1 MWLHDHNKGKRK
13 IDVNTLEEVEEIES
27 GQLNSYGGDL
37 TSKFFKNHYALDV
50 MWRSRKGEDS

>member
-13 IDVNTLEEVEEIES
+13 IDVNTLEEVKEIES

-37 TSKFFKNHYALDV
+37 ASKIFKTHYASDV
-50 MWRSRKGEDS
+50 M